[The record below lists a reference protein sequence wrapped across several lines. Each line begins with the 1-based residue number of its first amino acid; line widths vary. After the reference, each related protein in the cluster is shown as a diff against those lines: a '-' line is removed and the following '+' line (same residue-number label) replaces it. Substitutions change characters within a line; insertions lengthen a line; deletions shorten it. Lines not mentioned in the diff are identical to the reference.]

1 MEQFLSGY
9 QQTVLFLKSHR
20 RLIGMTV
27 AGTFLQRFSVFVM
40 TYMVYRGLGLSG
52 VAMADVVLV
61 QAAVYI
67 AVDMLPIPGAQ
78 GITEAMYRSVF
89 RDIFVGK
96 YLVVSVCITRG
107 VSFYLMLLVGLAV
120 FCAARRWKIKE
131 V

>member
-89 RDIFVGK
+89 RDIFVGN

-107 VSFYLMLLVGLAV
+107 ISFYLMLLVGFLV
-120 FCAARRWKIKE
+120 FCGSKE
-131 V
+131 IRKN